1 MWIYTVCYLSCFLS
15 VKFPMEHSSSF
26 AYIYIFQQDSKNNDL
41 NRLVMNGISTTL
53 YWVLTCPEGK
63 KSRLMNTQ
71 SRPFPFPL
79 GVPFPPEQMIHE
91 EGSYLLDKQLPW
103 NPKKQSYILS
113 LGSIPSHSKS
123 YAQVHGEFN
132 YCQVNHGQPR
142 IPVSKKDLWRAH
154 AILKW
159 ADESR

>member
-1 MWIYTVCYLSCFLS
+1 MDILYAIWVVFYPSNFPWNILLLLLTFTYFNKIQKTMIWIVLSWMASQLLYIGFSHAQREKSHDLWTPSRGHFLS
-15 VKFPMEHSSSF
+15 M
-26 AYIYIFQQDSKNNDL
+26 
-41 NRLVMNGISTTL
+41 
-53 YWVLTCPEGK
+53 
-63 KSRLMNTQ
+63 
-71 SRPFPFPL
+71 
-79 GVPFPPEQMIHE
+79 GVPFPPEQMIDE

>member
-1 MWIYTVCYLSCFLS
+1 MNIYCMLFELFSIRQISHGTFFFFCLHLHISTRFKKQWFESSCHEWHLNYFILGS
-15 VKFPMEHSSSF
+15 HMPRGKKVTTYEHPVEAISFPM
-26 AYIYIFQQDSKNNDL
+26 
-41 NRLVMNGISTTL
+41 
-53 YWVLTCPEGK
+53 
-63 KSRLMNTQ
+63 
-71 SRPFPFPL
+71 